1 MSLLSTA
8 TVRSDRIVF
17 AQSFEAR
24 RYVQDAQGVLVDCNV
39 GLRGP
44 GIIPTA
50 LTSRVTYDRT
60 QSLLV
65 NASKMTIRTRF
76 RTGAVVPNNK
86 YVVCK
91 GPIAFNDNQWL
102 QIIAGGAFLQYIAA
116 SAVDVANYASCNTL
130 FIASTTYVMHMV
142 YDGALAVGSRI
153 IWYMNGSPAPTTI
166 VGTIPA
172 SMRAG
177 ASPVTVFQAAGG
189 STNAPDT
196 DFTLFD
202 VKIWAA
208 SLTAQECLDDALNR
222 THGAP

>member
-1 MSLLSTA
+1 MTLLSTA
-8 TVRSDRIVF
+8 TVRSDKIVF
-17 AQSFEAR
+17 AQDFTSR
-24 RYVQDAQGVLVDCNV
+24 RMVQDAMGTLVGCNV

-60 QSLLV
+60 QSLFV
-65 NASKMTIRTRF
+65 NASKMTIRTKF

-86 YVVCK
+86 YAVCK
-91 GPIAFNDNQWL
+91 GPITFNDNQWL
-102 QIIAGGAFLQYIAA
+102 QIIAGGSFLQYIAA
-116 SAVDVANYASCNTL
+116 SAADVANYATCDTL
-130 FIASTTYVMHMV
+130 FLASSTYVMHMV

-202 VKIWAA
+202 AKIWSVA
-208 SLTAQECLDDALNR
+208 LTPAEVADEALNR
-222 THGAP
+222 TYGAP